1 MRLLA
6 QEIEKIQQA
15 HYRLA
20 FTYPTEAQLAHLANA
35 YKDKTP
41 DELQELYQGFGQI
54 KRVKAMLEAGEI
66 GIGDIPEELRDLF
79 GADRDDF

>member
-1 MRLLA
+1 M
-6 QEIEKIQQA
+6 
-15 HYRLA
+15 
-20 FTYPTEAQLAHLANA
+20 ANA